1 MDAKRLSAIW
11 DITILVSICLAQVA
25 VVMTIPLLS
34 GKQTMKN
41 NPNADRIKLAR
52 QQLNRLETMSRNLMQ
67 MSLMGFSSEDDI

>member
-1 MDAKRLSAIW
+1 
-11 DITILVSICLAQVA
+11 
-25 VVMTIPLLS
+25 
-34 GKQTMKN
+34 MKN